1 MIGGRFN
8 IFRAYTGYLKT
19 RSNQKEVTH
28 ASWVN
33 RRNVELLFLQANEFD
48 AKDSLILEPKISY
61 YPEIKVVFGCGP
73 TVEEKREKISSRNRS
88 GY

>member
-8 IFRAYTGYLKT
+8 IFRAYTGYLKI
-19 RSNQKEVTH
+19 RSNQKGVTH

-33 RRNVELLFLQANEFD
+33 RRNIGLSLLQADEFD
-48 AKDSLILEPKISY
+48 AKDSIILEPKISY
-61 YPEIKVVFGCGP
+61 YPEIKVAFGCGP
-73 TVEEKREKISSRNRS
+73 TVEKKREKTSSRNRS

>member
-33 RRNVELLFLQANEFD
+33 RRNVGLSLLQANEFD

-61 YPEIKVVFGCGP
+61 YPEIKV
-73 TVEEKREKISSRNRS
+73 RLMQHHRS
-88 GY
+88 FIFALQKGAF